1 MANLKVV
8 VPLLILILQIIMKL
22 VVNRR
27 INLKNNLDIIYELPT
42 NLIFLSV
49 SFSIVYIF
57 LYESIK
63 KESVILFIV
72 LIIASFIVVTIFR
85 ECKYLADSVLNRKK
99 TVLLVF
105 LILLNFLIS
114 VKFLFKASD
123 QLLKKPTMTIEQIQ
137 NTKETEKCKWN

>member
-1 MANLKVV
+1 MTNLKVV

-27 INLKNNLDIIYELPT
+27 INLKNNLDLIYELPT

-57 LYESIK
+57 LYESIM

-123 QLLKKPTMTIEQIQ
+123 QLLKKPIMSTEQIQ
-137 NTKETEKCKWN
+137 NTKETEKCK